1 MVDRVYNINLR
12 SAWLVAPRVKRANSS
27 VDFVRSFVKTNMKAE
42 EVKISQALN
51 EVLWIRG
58 AKKPPS
64 RIQVKVS
71 KDAEGVVFVR
81 LPDEKVEVKEVR
93 TLKDKILRRSAKRV
107 AEEKKEAKKQ
117 MTEEEKKEFE
127 EFKKKQQAVVKE
139 NKDGKVET
147 PKTENKERSEPSK
160 E

>member
-71 KDAEGVVFVR
+71 IH
-81 LPDEKVEVKEVR
+81 LPDKARHLLIANFRWFELRNSKKDSLLLIKCILKVIINCH
-93 TLKDKILRRSAKRV
+93 LI
-107 AEEKKEAKKQ
+107 
-117 MTEEEKKEFE
+117 
-127 EFKKKQQAVVKE
+127 
-139 NKDGKVET
+139 
-147 PKTENKERSEPSK
+147 
-160 E
+160 